1 MNDDHISQDLA
12 NQLLKMEKVRE
23 NDTEYDFPSLGGE
36 LRVVLFSVDQKEE
49 FFLDIR
55 RSFINLSRTKY
66 QSRAR
71 KNIILLRLDING
83 GPHRNPDG
91 QEVGSPHVHIYR
103 EGYNDKWA
111 YELPKEFKNI
121 NDPWETL
128 LDFYRYC
135 NITKPPI
142 IRKGLFT

>member
-103 EGYNDKWA
+103 EG
-111 YELPKEFKNI
+111 
-121 NDPWETL
+121 
-128 LDFYRYC
+128 
-135 NITKPPI
+135 
-142 IRKGLFT
+142 